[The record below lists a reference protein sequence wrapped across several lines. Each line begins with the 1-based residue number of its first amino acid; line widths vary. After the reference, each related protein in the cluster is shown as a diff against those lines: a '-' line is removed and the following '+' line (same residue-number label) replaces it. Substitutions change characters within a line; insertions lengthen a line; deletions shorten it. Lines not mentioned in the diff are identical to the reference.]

1 MPELIL
7 SDITVM
13 GQGYCVIGLEQISPD
28 SYRSVRPMPPQAF
41 AWREP
46 FPYTRGDGV
55 RFDPVPTV
63 ASPPHLEDQQ
73 SRGLIKTA
81 RTLNETQLI
90 ECLRKAEVS
99 PDVEHLFG
107 CQVQRSTQG
116 GKAVWVKPAEAR
128 RSICGC
134 EYDNVRFRLFPEPD
148 GFSLRTEILLRS
160 NERLNSVPVVDREW
174 RRFVGQLMQRI
185 QRRDPLPLAQRFLN
199 WSVRAKMLAMPH
211 RLARIG
217 LPRPKADQQCWL
229 MLDSLFPQPQESW
242 LDLL

>member
-1 MPELIL
+1 
-7 SDITVM
+7 
-13 GQGYCVIGLEQISPD
+13 
-28 SYRSVRPMPPQAF
+28 
-41 AWREP
+41 
-46 FPYTRGDGV
+46 
-55 RFDPVPTV
+55 VPTV

-81 RTLNETQLI
+81 RSLNETQLI
-90 ECLRKAEVS
+90 ECLRSAEVS
-99 PDVEHLFG
+99 LDVEHLFG

-116 GKAVWVKPAEAR
+116 GKAVWVKPAEAH

-134 EYDNVRFRLFPEPD
+134 EYDNVYFRLYPEPD

-174 RRFVGQLMQRI
+174 RRFVGQLIQRI

-211 RLARIG
+211 RFARIG